1 MTKLILR
8 KWQKEAISRS
18 SRLTNG
24 IFLEALGG

>member
-1 MTKLILR
+1 MTNIILR
-8 KWQKEAISRS
+8 KWQKEALSRS

>member
-1 MTKLILR
+1 MTNLILR
-8 KWQKEAISRS
+8 KWQKEALSRS

>member
-1 MTKLILR
+1 MTNLILR